1 MNNPRDKSSQESPS
15 PESTQSGSTQSGS
28 TKPGSTDPDS
38 TKSAGAPRPAD
49 DKRSGRA
56 AYDERGNS
64 VWEWQLETG
73 VYSRDISTQR
83 LKKLDLN
90 DLSIADTAA
99 HPRPSGLT
107 DPPARKSSP
116 GGGFNPYD
124 NSTTAGGNVA
134 KDPYNSAGRG
144 ALKPDPVRTQK
155 HSKGPAP
162 RTPADMKKLQEWIEL
177 RKRVEQN
184 KLEDDD

>member
-1 MNNPRDKSSQESPS
+1 MSNPGDKRSQ
-15 PESTQSGSTQSGS
+15 Q
-28 TKPGSTDPDS
+28 PGSKEADL
-38 TKSAGAPRPAD
+38 SAQDAPAD
-49 DKRSGRA
+49 SKRSGRI

-90 DLSIADTAA
+90 DLSIADTAIGQ
-99 HPRPSGLT
+99 RPPGL
-107 DPPARKSSP
+107 DPARGRLP

-124 NSTTAGGNVA
+124 NSTSTRGNVGNN
-134 KDPYNSAGRG
+134 PYSGG
-144 ALKPDPVRTQK
+144 ARAPLKP
-155 HSKGPAP
+155 AP
-162 RTPADMKKLQEWIEL
+162 EPKRKPTDRKKLQEWMEL

-184 KLEDDD
+184 KREDEE

>member
-1 MNNPRDKSSQESPS
+1 LTE
-15 PESTQSGSTQSGS
+15 
-28 TKPGSTDPDS
+28 PGSTDSATTGGSPSADS
-38 TKSAGAPRPAD
+38 
-49 DKRSGRA
+49 KRSGRA

-90 DLSIADTAA
+90 DLSIAETAS
-99 HPRPSGLT
+99 HPRPAGLT
-107 DPPARKSSP
+107 DPPDRKPSP

-124 NSTTAGGNVA
+124 NSTTSGGNVA
-134 KDPYNSAGRG
+134 SHPYNSGGRG
-144 ALKPDPVRTQK
+144 ALKPDPRRAQND
-155 HSKGPAP
+155 SKSPPA
-162 RTPADMKKLQEWIEL
+162 RKPADLKKLQEWIEL

-184 KLEDDD
+184 KREDDDD